1 MSPNLTR
8 SDRAWMHRSLHISR
22 SRREAC
28 PFTANDVQSTIDPPY
43 RQHASTSS
51 IRGVLDKVWLLLTCS
66 YRRKRRGSQH
76 RPEEVW
82 CQNRGPTR
90 NDTALP
96 APQMDQAATT
106 SAGAISAPLP
116 CLLAAE
122 VAAIELLSKIRL
134 ARQDETLPR
143 KKRLQ
148 DTCEWDGDNCS
159 DGSRWRLKFASSS
172 ESIWSGSNVDN
183 DWDGGTWTPL

>member
-43 RQHASTSS
+43 RQHASPSS
-51 IRGVLDKVWLLLTCS
+51 ISGVLDKVWLLLTCS

-90 NDTALP
+90 NNTALP

-116 CLLAAE
+116 CLRPCR
-122 VAAIELLSKIRL
+122 V
-134 ARQDETLPR
+134 LPR
-143 KKRLQ
+143 GPVHRVFRVTARARLRHSCRRVSQ
-148 DTCEWDGDNCS
+148 RVG
-159 DGSRWRLKFASSS
+159 RR
-172 ESIWSGSNVDN
+172 VDRVRA
-183 DWDGGTWTPL
+183 